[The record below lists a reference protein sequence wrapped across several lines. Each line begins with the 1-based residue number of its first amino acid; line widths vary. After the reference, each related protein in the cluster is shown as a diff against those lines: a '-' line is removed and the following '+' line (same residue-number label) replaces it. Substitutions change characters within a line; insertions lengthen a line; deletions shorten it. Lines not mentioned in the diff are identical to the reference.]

1 MLAIGSVWFWFV
13 FKVDVA
19 AEGNSPFNIDLKRDA
34 FSLSSLPTHIRF
46 NV

>member
-19 AEGNSPFNIDLKRDA
+19 AEGNSPFNIDLKRILLYV
-34 FSLSSLPTHIRF
+34 SVSRQSQQ
-46 NV
+46 